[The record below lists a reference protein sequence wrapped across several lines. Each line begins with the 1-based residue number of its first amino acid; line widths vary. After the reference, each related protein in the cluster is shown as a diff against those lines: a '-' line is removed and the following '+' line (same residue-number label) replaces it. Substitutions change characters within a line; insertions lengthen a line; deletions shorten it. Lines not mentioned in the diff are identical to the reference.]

1 MLHRLTNLI
10 TIGNLQMNFCNEITV
25 ESSWTLLTDTAT
37 IVIPKSITV
46 ENKPIVDGAK
56 AVFKIGDKVKI
67 EAGYNFEHDTIF
79 TGYVTEV
86 KTKYPLEIRCEDQ
99 MWLFKQKSYKKTFK
113 TVTVKQ
119 LIDYLMA
126 TLGEKFPVDYSDA
139 GVQLGKFRINNA
151 TGAQVLEEL
160 RKKYGIYS
168 FFREG
173 TMYVGFV
180 YSHASPG
187 YRKRIPLQYTPN
199 IIEDDLTFHAAEN
212 QKVKVKATS
221 ILADNK
227 QLSIEVGD
235 GDGRVIEQVFYNLG
249 KADLEKVAKNVLATW
264 KVSGLEGTLE
274 TFGKPF
280 VRQSDAIKLANNK
293 ISEQNGTYLVKS
305 VTRKFGQNGYRQA
318 IEIDRKVSL

>member
-1 MLHRLTNLI
+1 MLYRLTNLI

-25 ESSWTLLTDTAT
+25 ESSWQNLTDTAI
-37 IVIPKSITV
+37 IVIPKSVTV

-56 AVFKIGDKVKI
+56 AVFKIGDKVTI

-86 KTKYPLEIRCEDQ
+86 KTKYPLEIMCEDQ
-99 MWLFKQKSYKKTFK
+99 MWLFKQKSFKKTFK

-119 LIDYLMA
+119 LIDFLMA
-126 TLGEKFPVDYSDA
+126 GLKEKFPVDYSDA

-199 IIEDDLTFHAAEN
+199 IIEDDLSFHAADN

-227 QLSIEVGD
+227 QLTIEVGD
-235 GDGRVIEQVFYNLG
+235 GDGRVVEQTFYNLG

-264 KVSGLEGTLE
+264 KVTGLEGMLE

-280 VRQSDAIKLANNK
+280 VRQGDAIELADSK
-293 ISEQNGTYLVKS
+293 INERNGTYLVKK
-305 VTRKFGQNGYRQA
+305 VTRTFGQSGYRQQV
-318 IEIDRKVSL
+318 EIDRRIS